1 MRGRGRLISSVG
13 RDTALGI
20 PSIRT
25 TGAAAIVCV
34 CGSGID
40 LGRLLDCPLEGAL
53 TGAALVRESL
63 PPSFSEGSL
72 NSVFISASASIGS
85 CEHSML
91 AGVGSHTR
99 V

>member
-1 MRGRGRLISSVG
+1 MEFAGSRSLRRATRSGGVEGCPCGEVRGRGRLISSVG

-63 PPSFSEGSL
+63 PPSFSE
-72 NSVFISASASIGS
+72 
-85 CEHSML
+85 
-91 AGVGSHTR
+91 
-99 V
+99 